1 LMYTNTTLLAVCVFI
16 IAAWA
21 AGGCRESEEDLPPP
35 AKNMP
40 TQVIDNF
47 SLTETDGEDLSWRL
61 KSNRADIYDYANEA
75 KVFGVYVDFYE
86 DGVYSSTL
94 TSREGTVDLLR
105 HSMQARGN
113 VVLVSRKDGAV
124 LKTEELNW
132 DADAG
137 RIYSEAYCTLER
149 GHSVIRGQGFNATP
163 GLESFST
170 HQLDADILEKEMSG
184 LNTRQR
190 EGTAGGTAENADEGP
205 K

>member
-1 LMYTNTTLLAVCVFI
+1 MYKDTTLIVAASLIV
-16 IAAWA
+16 AAWA
-21 AGGCRESEEDLPPP
+21 AVGCRESDEELPPP
-35 AKNMP
+35 AKNIP

-47 SLTETDGEDLSWRL
+47 TLTETEGENVSWRL
-61 KSNRADIYDYANEA
+61 KAKRADIYDYANEA

-86 DGVYSSTL
+86 EGVYSSTL
-94 TSREGTVDLLR
+94 TSREGKVDLLR

-132 DADAG
+132 DADSG
-137 RIYSEAYCTLER
+137 RIYSDAHCTLER
-149 GHSVIRGQGFNATP
+149 GHSVIRGEGFNATP

-184 LNTRQR
+184 LETRPR
-190 EGTAGGTAENADEGP
+190 RGTAGGTAENADKGP